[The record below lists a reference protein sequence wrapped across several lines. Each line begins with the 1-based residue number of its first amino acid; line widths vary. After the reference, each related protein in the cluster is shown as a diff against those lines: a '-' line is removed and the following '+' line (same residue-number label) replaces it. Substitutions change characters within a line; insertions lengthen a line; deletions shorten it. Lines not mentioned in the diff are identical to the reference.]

1 MKRKKLATIWLGGC
15 SGCHMSFLDIDE
27 RILDLATLADIVKSP
42 VVDGKEMPPCDIALV
57 EGSVTSQEHRSELF
71 HIRRQ
76 ATKLVSLGDC
86 AITTNITG
94 MRNYFQTADVIRHSY
109 MDAASNDH
117 LGSLPEDPQ
126 LLRLD
131 DKVYPLHEL
140 VHVDYMIPGCPPHAD
155 TIFYVLSELL
165 QDREP
170 DLDRVKKIKYG

>member
-1 MKRKKLATIWLGGC
+1 
-15 SGCHMSFLDIDE
+15 MSFLDIDE
-27 RILDLATLADIVKSP
+27 RILDLAELADIVRSP
-42 VVDGKEMPPCDIALV
+42 VVDGKELPPCDIALV
-57 EGSVTSQEHRSELF
+57 EGSVTSEEHRRELF

-76 ATKLVSLGDC
+76 AGKLISLGDC

-94 MRNYFQTADVIRHSY
+94 MRNYFRTADVIRQSY
-109 MDAASNDH
+109 MDAASNDRM
-117 LGSLPEDPQ
+117 GNLPEDAQ

-140 VHVDYMIPGCPPHAD
+140 VQVDYMIPGCPPHAD

-165 QDREP
+165 HDREP